1 MLQLAGKQI
10 DTSLVQDTHTLSL
23 SQLWAVGLPPVPC
36 AAFWLEVEAVV
47 GAGEGP
53 TYSQPS
59 SPDLLRAL
67 EQLVG
72 LARLCHHQLACQ
84 GEREG
89 EEKLLATMAAH
100 LVASCQSWQP
110 FR

>member
-1 MLQLAGKQI
+1 MCCNWLASKLIQV
-10 DTSLVQDTHTLSL
+10 LYKTHTHSLSL
-23 SQLWAVGLPPVPC
+23 SYGLWAYRQSLC
-36 AAFWLEVEAVV
+36 CIWLEVEAVV